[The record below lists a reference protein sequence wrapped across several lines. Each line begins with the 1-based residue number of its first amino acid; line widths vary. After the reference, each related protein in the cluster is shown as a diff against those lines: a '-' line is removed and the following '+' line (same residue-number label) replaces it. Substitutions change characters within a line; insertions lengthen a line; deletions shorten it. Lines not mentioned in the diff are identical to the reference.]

1 MLHTLISGDDSRT
14 DHPCK
19 EWIMASVTR
28 TAWRPFWPRL
38 ACCLVVGMG
47 CCVPPLYLE
56 SAGQGH
62 HGSHGTDR
70 FFTSPDV
77 RLLHVKVP
85 ATEINRLV
93 PMLAGA
99 AAIFDPDRAGQRAIG
114 MPVHFL
120 SSMWL
125 NCAAAVCASYCR
137 CRSRTRPTATEGA
150 RGRRAPTLF
159 VFGDSNRQRQKQQ
172 QLGPRQTGNTSLV
185 WSLELIFRFCLF
197 CFMNWFWHS
206 TRKQYSFPHWA
217 I

>member
-62 HGSHGTDR
+62 HGLHGTDR

-77 RLLHVKVP
+77 RLLHVKVGRCLP
-85 ATEINRLV
+85 PKSTGWCPCSLALPPFPTRLERGRGQLACQCISFRACDWTV
-93 PMLAGA
+93 LPLCVQVTAGA
-99 AAIFDPDRAGQRAIG
+99 KAELGRWR
-114 MPVHFL
+114 
-120 SSMWL
+120 
-125 NCAAAVCASYCR
+125 R
-137 CRSRTRPTATEGA
+137 
-150 RGRRAPTLF
+150 RGREADKRRRC
-159 VFGDSNRQRQKQQ
+159 SC
-172 QLGPRQTGNTSLV
+172 LG
-185 WSLELIFRFCLF
+185 
-197 CFMNWFWHS
+197 
-206 TRKQYSFPHWA
+206 TR
-217 I
+217 